1 MIKPWTEEEEETVRN
16 FYVTEGM
23 DYLCETLG
31 RSYDSV
37 QKKVKKIKD
46 SPLKPEDYQG
56 SITFTREEC
65 GLLPKKE
72 TKLRPVDL
80 IEELKVKLSELPKTD
95 IKVSTYKPK
104 EGDTL
109 IVHFTDWHIG
119 RIVRNEDGKEIYN
132 IEVFKERVNKLLI
145 EILTL
150 LDQYIIKGTPI
161 KDVVILST
169 GDIVDGMGIFAS
181 QESVSETSPPFQ
193 IMLAVEVI
201 QNFIL
206 ALLKRKLNVTMQAV
220 RGNHGEIRGD
230 KGKAKDPN
238 ANWDFMLYLVLDF
251 WAKAIIKD
259 SNITIHYSELDYLN
273 LSIQGWK
280 YHIRHIAPQQG
291 ETAAGKAKFLGWA
304 RKHNC
309 DVIVSGHYHH
319 YSIGD
324 KLGITI
330 IKGGS
335 LVGSDEY
342 TEQLAEEAEPIQLIW
357 GCSKNR
363 PVTFAYAIDI
373 GERKVR

>member
-16 FYVTEGM
+16 LYVTEGM

-65 GLLPKKE
+65 GLPPKKE
-72 TKLRPVDL
+72 TKSRPVGL

-119 RIVRNEDGKEIYN
+119 RIVKNEDGKEIYDVK
-132 IEVFKERVNKLLI
+132 IFKERVGKLLS

-150 LDQYIIKGTPI
+150 LDLYIVKGTPI
-161 KDVVILST
+161 RDVVIIST
-169 GDIVDGMGIFAS
+169 GDILDGMGIFAS

-193 IMLAVEVI
+193 VMLAVEVI

-206 ALLKRKLNVTMQAV
+206 SLTGRNLSVSFYGVK
-220 RGNHGEIRGD
+220 GNHGEIREG
-230 KGKAKDPN
+230 GKAKDPN
-238 ANWDFMLYLVLDF
+238 ANWDLMLYLILQF

-259 SNITIHYSELDYLN
+259 GNITIHYSELDYLN
-273 LSIQGWK
+273 LTVQGWK
-280 YHIRHIAPQQG
+280 YHIRHIAPQQSD
-291 ETAAGKAKFLGWA
+291 TPASKAKFLGWA

-309 DVIVSGHYHH
+309 HALVYGHYHH
-319 YSIGD
+319 YGIGD
-324 KLGITI
+324 RSGVTVIR
-330 IKGGS
+330 GGS
-335 LVGSDEY
+335 LTGSDEY
-342 TEQLAEEAEPIQLIW
+342 SEQLAEESEPIQLMW

-363 PVTFAYAIDI
+363 PVTFIYAIDL
-373 GERKVR
+373 GQRKQK